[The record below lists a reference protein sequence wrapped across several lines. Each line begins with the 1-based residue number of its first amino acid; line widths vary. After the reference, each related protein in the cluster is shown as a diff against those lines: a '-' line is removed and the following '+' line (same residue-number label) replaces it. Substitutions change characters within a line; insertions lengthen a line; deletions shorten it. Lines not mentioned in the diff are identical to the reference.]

1 MTQPRSHT
9 PDNVPPEVR
18 AFVDDIRQ
26 AHADDSAALSLRET
40 FGEPG
45 TEPIVEFCIEGV
57 PVFYFRR
64 DEFLDAMYVAG
75 CDAMEELDRACLPLS
90 VAKPVPPLRLLR

>member
-9 PDNVPPEVR
+9 PDKCPARGPGIRRRHPAGPRRRFRRAVASRDVR
-18 AFVDDIRQ
+18 GA
-26 AHADDSAALSLRET
+26 
-40 FGEPG
+40 G

-75 CDAMEELDRACLPLS
+75 CDAMEELDRAGLPLS